1 MKRLALVVV
10 AMSACESSVLESV
23 ILARVTYTRLDDG
36 PACVRVA
43 AVDAASIG
51 SDVERFVRQD
61 LDLGSRPRMGTLRVG
76 IPQGTTLGD
85 TIEVRASIHRG
96 SCDAEPDMVD
106 AKRVSFVRGSI
117 EPVELS
123 LLQTPLDGGAAGGSA
138 GGGGGG
144 SAGGVAGGMVAGGMA
159 GGSSGGSAG
168 GSAGGM
174 AGGSSGGSAGGAAGG
189 VAGGSAGGAAGG
201 SAGGTAGG
209 SSGGSGGGT
218 AADAGCPENPPLRVV
233 SLGSST
239 TWNDVTVQGD
249 TFVVV
254 GQGGAARRVF
264 ADGGTQALAGGCNS
278 RNLMAVSVRP
288 GDGALY
294 ATDTAGALLRL
305 NPSNCTVVNG
315 LSPSTFSTSVL
326 ALDTDTFVTSY
337 AGTTQTPG
345 TIRLVRLL
353 PDGGSPNTFQSGF
366 GQAWEVSGPA
376 ASHVFAAGWD
386 HAVQQR
392 SFLWRWDPASM
403 TWATSYSTNTSVTP
417 LFAIDVPSPNLGF
430 AGGLNRFLE
439 WNGSTWVERTP
450 APFGIFGLKV
460 FSSTEVFAVGSDN
473 MSRAAIGRWDGTSWR
488 VLLTGSQ
495 AGGYLARIDGTSRC
509 NLLAVGNDGRALTS
523 AP

>member
-1 MKRLALVVV
+1 M
-10 AMSACESSVLESV
+10 
-23 ILARVTYTRLDDG
+23 
-36 PACVRVA
+36 
-43 AVDAASIG
+43 
-51 SDVERFVRQD
+51 
-61 LDLGSRPRMGTLRVG
+61 
-76 IPQGTTLGD
+76 
-85 TIEVRASIHRG
+85 
-96 SCDAEPDMVD
+96 
-106 AKRVSFVRGSI
+106 
-117 EPVELS
+117 
-123 LLQTPLDGGAAGGSA
+123 
-138 GGGGGG
+138 
-144 SAGGVAGGMVAGGMA
+144 
-159 GGSSGGSAG
+159 
-168 GSAGGM
+168 
-174 AGGSSGGSAGGAAGG
+174 
-189 VAGGSAGGAAGG
+189 
-201 SAGGTAGG
+201 
-209 SSGGSGGGT
+209 
-218 AADAGCPENPPLRVV
+218 
-233 SLGSST
+233 
-239 TWNDVTVQGD
+239 TVQGD